1 MSATAK
7 IRQSDLRRLAAVV
20 KRDGV
25 RVEIEINGM
34 IIRVSP
40 DHAQPAVDASEESD
54 LDRELAAF
62 EAKHGYR

>member
-1 MSATAK
+1 MTAPARV
-7 IRQSDLRRLAAVV
+7 RQSDLRRLAAVA

-40 DHAQPAVDASEESD
+40 DHPQPAVDANAESD
-54 LDRELAAF
+54 LDQELAAF

>member
-1 MSATAK
+1 MTAPS
-7 IRQSDLRRLAAVV
+7 IVRQSDLRRLAAVA

-34 IIRVSP
+34 IIRLSP
-40 DHAQPAVDASEESD
+40 HHAQPAVDANPESD
-54 LDRELAAF
+54 LDRELAEF

>member
-1 MSATAK
+1 MTATAT
-7 IRQSDLRRLAAVV
+7 IRQSDLRRLAAVA

-40 DHAQPAVDASEESD
+40 DHSQPAVDAGAESD

-62 EAKHGYR
+62 EAKNGYR

>member
-1 MSATAK
+1 MSASA
-7 IRQSDLRRLAAVV
+7 IVRQSDLRRLAAVA

-25 RVEIEINGM
+25 RVELEINGM

-40 DHAQPAVDASEESD
+40 DHSQPAVDASAESD

-62 EAKHGYR
+62 EAKHGYS